1 MATSKKSKSELI
13 KHKVQ
18 FKYYA
23 PNAGKVFLTGD
34 FNKWNPIKK
43 LMKKN
48 AKGEWLTRV
57 ILPEGEH
64 HYKFIVDGK
73 YENDPGAVR
82 YQENGVG
89 TLNSI
94 RIV

>member
-1 MATSKKSKSELI
+1 MAKKKKNQLDVM

-23 PNAGKVFLTGD
+23 PDAKEVYLIGD

-43 LMKKN
+43 PMKKN
-48 AKGEWLTRV
+48 EKGEWLTRA

-64 HYKFIVDGK
+64 QYKYMVDGR

-82 YQENGVG
+82 YVDNGVG

>member
-1 MATSKKSKSELI
+1 MATKKKNDI
-13 KHKVQ
+13 NIVKHKVQ

-23 PNAGKVFLTGD
+23 PNANVVYLIGD

-48 AKGEWLTRV
+48 EKGEWLTRA

-64 HYKFIVDGK
+64 QYKYIVDGK

-82 YQENGVG
+82 YERNGLG